1 MLTYGKSRKKSTKK
15 RLLWVFFL
23 FLIIGSGGY
32 FAYHYYEKIYGI
44 NTNIESSETY
54 IYIPTGSNFQDVIDT
69 LSANQILIDKNSFI
83 WLSGIKKYSYNI
95 RPGRYLLRSGMN
107 NNELINLLRSG
118 QQIPV
123 KVVFNNIRTKEELAE
138 TIAQQLEFFH
148 QELLK
153 LLNDQDYIRKYG
165 FNKHTINCMFIPNTY
180 EFYWNTT
187 ADEFCKRMHSEYKK
201 FWTEQKKEKA
211 KKIGLSLVEVS
222 ILASIVQAEQNNHD
236 DEKPRIA
243 GLYINRLKRGIRLQ
257 ADPTLIFAKKDFSI
271 KRLLNKDK
279 KLDSPYN
286 TYKYAGLPPGPINLP
301 EISSINAVLNYEK
314 HNFLYMCAKA
324 DFSGYHNF
332 SKTLRQHNIY
342 ARRYRQALNRRRIMR

>member
-1 MLTYGKSRKKSTKK
+1 MLTYGKSRKKT
-15 RLLWVFFL
+15 RLFWVFPML
-23 FLIIGSGGY
+23 LIICCAGY
-32 FAYHYYEKIYGI
+32 LVYHYYAKIYVS
-44 NTNIESSETY
+44 NTKIESSETF
-54 IYIPTGSNFQDVIDT
+54 IYIPTGSNFQGVIDT

-83 WLSGIKKYSYNI
+83 WLSGIKKYRYNI
-95 RPGRYLLRSGMN
+95 EPGRYLLRSGMN

-123 KVVFNNIRTKEELAE
+123 KVVFNNIRTKEELSE
-138 TIAQQLEFFH
+138 SIAQQLEFFQ

-153 LLNDQDYIRKYG
+153 LLNDQDYVRQYG

-187 ADEFCKRMHSEYKK
+187 AVEFCKRMHTEYKK

-211 KKIGLSLVEVS
+211 KKIGLSPVEVS

-236 DEKPRIA
+236 GEKPRIA

-286 TYKYAGLPPGPINLP
+286 TYKYEGLPPGPINLP
-301 EISSINAVLNYEK
+301 EISSINAVLNFEK
-314 HNFLYMCAKA
+314 HNYLYMCAKA

-332 SKTLRQHNIY
+332 SKTLRQHNVY
-342 ARRYRQALNRRRIMR
+342 ARRYRQALNRKRIMR